1 VNILGGLVV
10 DEDSPVESCSAGTGS
25 YRERLVPDTVVVVR
39 EVQRSVDMDD
49 FFDVAY

>member
-1 VNILGGLVV
+1 VRILGDLVAV
-10 DEDSPVESCSAGTGS
+10 GDSPVESRSAGIGS
-25 YRERLVPDTVVVVR
+25 YQERLVPDTVVVVR